1 MKRYDIVFDFSSSP
15 SGGALRRIEAYA
27 SFFSNSDF
35 DTLFLVHEDILQR
48 IKRFRGIN
56 VVPVEK
62 KKSLTKAVGIGK
74 YLNILEKK
82 PYWFFSY
89 GIPLSRPVG
98 ENNWLHISN
107 ILPLYLDKVSTSFS
121 LYLKMYLYKLHL
133 KFRSS
138 NCDIVSAESEFS
150 LGLYSKHICSNTHQ
164 VLLKN
169 GITDRVIFD
178 NNCNKLSHNYAIA
191 VGTYN
196 YKRLDITYKLF
207 RSIKDEYKLMSLII
221 IGNEDYVPKNIR
233 CQDDVKLISSLC
245 DEEYFLTLSR
255 AEIFISTSIVENSSN
270 AVIEGLSLSKK
281 IIISD
286 IPSHR
291 EILSFVKGSN
301 RNIAGYDMLVFDK
314 KSISINKLE
323 SWHLIINK
331 MLSEMK
337 LLM

>member
-1 MKRYDIVFDFSSSP
+1 M
-15 SGGALRRIEAYA
+15 
-27 SFFSNSDF
+27 
-35 DTLFLVHEDILQR
+35 
-48 IKRFRGIN
+48 
-56 VVPVEK
+56 
-62 KKSLTKAVGIGK
+62 GIGK
-74 YLNILEKK
+74 YLNFLEKK

-207 RSIKDEYKLMSLII
+207 RSIKDEYKLMSLKI
-221 IGNEDYVPKNIR
+221 IGNEDNVPKYIR
-233 CQDDVKLISSLC
+233 CQDDVDLIGYLY
-245 DEEYFLTLSR
+245 DEEYYSALSG
-255 AEIFISTSIVENSSN
+255 ADIFISTSAVENSSN

-281 IIISD
+281 
-286 IPSHR
+286 
-291 EILSFVKGSN
+291 N
-301 RNIAGYDMLVFDK
+301 NY
-314 KSISINKLE
+314 
-323 SWHLIINK
+323 
-331 MLSEMK
+331 
-337 LLM
+337 

>member
-15 SGGALRRIEAYA
+15 SGGALLRIEAYA
-27 SFFSNSDF
+27 SFFSDSALE
-35 DTLFLVHEDILQR
+35 TLFFVHREIAQR
-48 IKRFRGIN
+48 IQKFKGIN
-56 VVPVEK
+56 VVPVDN
-62 KKSLTKAVGIGK
+62 KSNLAKALGIGK
-74 YLNILEKK
+74 YLNVLEEK
-82 PYWFFSY
+82 PYWFYSY

-98 ENNWLHISN
+98 ENNWFHISN

-138 NCDIVSAESEFS
+138 NCDIVSAESNFS
-150 LGLYSKHICSNTHQ
+150 LDLYSKHICSFTHQ

-169 GITDRVIFD
+169 GVSDRVID
-178 NNCNKLSHNYAIA
+178 DDICNKLSYNYAVA

-196 YKRLDITYKLF
+196 YKRLDITYKVF
-207 RSIKDEYKLMSLII
+207 RSIKDEYKLKNII
-221 IGNEDYVPKNIR
+221 IVGNVDNVPENIKCQEDVE
-233 CQDDVKLISSLC
+233 LISYLN
-245 DEEYFLTLSR
+245 DKEYFLTLAR
-255 AEIFISTSIVENSSN
+255 ADIFISTSIVENSSN
-270 AVIEGLSLSKK
+270 AVLEGLILSKK

-291 EILSFVKGSN
+291 EILTFANGSN
-301 RNIAGYDMLVFDK
+301 RNIVGYDMLVFDK
-314 KSISINKLE
+314 KSISLNKFQ

-337 LLM
+337 ILL

>member
-1 MKRYDIVFDFSSSP
+1 
-15 SGGALRRIEAYA
+15 
-27 SFFSNSDF
+27 
-35 DTLFLVHEDILQR
+35 
-48 IKRFRGIN
+48 
-56 VVPVEK
+56 
-62 KKSLTKAVGIGK
+62 
-74 YLNILEKK
+74 
-82 PYWFFSY
+82 
-89 GIPLSRPVG
+89 
-98 ENNWLHISN
+98 
-107 ILPLYLDKVSTSFS
+107 
-121 LYLKMYLYKLHL
+121 
-133 KFRSS
+133 
-138 NCDIVSAESEFS
+138 
-150 LGLYSKHICSNTHQ
+150 
-164 VLLKN
+164 
-169 GITDRVIFD
+169 
-178 NNCNKLSHNYAIA
+178 
-191 VGTYN
+191 
-196 YKRLDITYKLF
+196 
-207 RSIKDEYKLMSLII
+207 MSLII
-221 IGNEDYVPKNIR
+221 IGNEDNVPKKIR